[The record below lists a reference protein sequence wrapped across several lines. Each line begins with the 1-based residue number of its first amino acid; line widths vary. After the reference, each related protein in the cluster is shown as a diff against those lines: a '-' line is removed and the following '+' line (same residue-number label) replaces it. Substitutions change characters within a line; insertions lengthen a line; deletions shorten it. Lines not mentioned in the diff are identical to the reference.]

1 MTSETDRFWQKV
13 AKDLA
18 RQSGVAPLTPEE
30 AQKEFE
36 TLPDARLS
44 GMEMDS
50 IIDQVTSGELAVWAS
65 VSTDADLPAADSE
78 AIEQDVYQLNRNEG
92 QADAETDELLDE
104 LRRKALEDTPPDG
117 QENQTGLGGDSEPP
131 GKGD

>member
-1 MTSETDRFWQKV
+1 MTSEADRFWQKV

-18 RQSGVAPLTPEE
+18 RRSGVAPLTPEE
-30 AQKEFE
+30 AQKEFDA
-36 TLPDARLS
+36 LPDEKLS
-44 GMEMDS
+44 DS
-50 IIDQVTSGELAVWAS
+50 EIDSVIEQVTSGELAVWTPEP
-65 VSTDADLPAADSE
+65 TDVEMPGAESQ

-92 QADAETDELLDE
+92 EADAETDELLDE